1 MKKNYK
7 LSLNILFKSLI
18 ILFLLT
24 QNLLAEVSYKEV
36 KAKGIDKIYEVA
48 LKKAFKQAIKKVNGV
63 TIQIEDLFKTIDAD
77 IKVKGN
83 LLLNNQSSSGEYS
96 AAASYRELQKT
107 LSEKTKGSI
116 KSFEILN
123 EYKDEGGIYYIEILA
138 KIAQFELSEI
148 AKRKRIAI
156 MPFRINQNNF
166 SINDNIFSSADFKD
180 LLNHE
185 LTTYFVQTKK
195 FTVLDRK
202 FNEEIIEELNNL
214 NNSDKIDDQVKI
226 GQKLFAD
233 YILVGKVYSF
243 QIKEIE
249 KKIFNLRR
257 CC

>member
-1 MKKNYK
+1 MVRRTY
-7 LSLNILFKSLI
+7 SR
-18 ILFLLT
+18 
-24 QNLLAEVSYKEV
+24 
-36 KAKGIDKIYEVA
+36 
-48 LKKAFKQAIKKVNGV
+48 KQSGARAPAP
-63 TIQIEDLFKTIDAD
+63 QRY
-77 IKVKGN
+77 
-83 LLLNNQSSSGEYS
+83 SSFPR
-96 AAASYRELQKT
+96 ASYRELQKT

-123 EYKDEGGIYYIEILA
+123 ERKDYGGVYHIEILA

-156 MPFRINQNNF
+156 IPFRINQNNF

-195 FTVLDRK
+195 FTVLDRE
-202 FNEEIIEELNNL
+202 FNKEIIEELNNL
-214 NNSDKIDDQVKI
+214 NNSDKIDDQIKI

-249 KKIFNLRR
+249 KKFLTSDVVVKKNVGNLKFGKRPKF
-257 CC
+257 